1 MRLMFFIAILLSM
14 SVAHAQDRD
23 AAPAV
28 NPLANSSDFLAY
40 HPDLGDRK
48 LGMEAFKRG
57 SFDYAARYFQWAARY
72 ADKPSQAMLG
82 SMYWS
87 GQGVKQDRAL
97 AYAWMDLAAER
108 GYPSLLAFRERYW
121 QEMNEQERKRAIEV
135 GQPLYTE
142 YGDAAAKP
150 RLAIMLRRGLHE
162 VTGSHTGFVGTM
174 EIHIPGPGGNP
185 IIIDANQYY
194 DPHFWKE
201 KQYWTWADK
210 AWKAAPTGVV
220 NIGVLEV
227 LPDEK
232 KPASLPPADP
242 AQSDKGKR

>member
-14 SVAHAQDRD
+14 SVLSMSAAHAQDD
-23 AAPAV
+23 ATPAV

-87 GQGVKQDRAL
+87 GQGVQQDRAL

-108 GYPSLLAFRERYW
+108 GYPSLLG
-121 QEMNEQERKRAIEV
+121 RK
-135 GQPLYTE
+135 
-142 YGDAAAKP
+142 
-150 RLAIMLRRGLHE
+150 
-162 VTGSHTGFVGTM
+162 
-174 EIHIPGPGGNP
+174 
-185 IIIDANQYY
+185 
-194 DPHFWKE
+194 
-201 KQYWTWADK
+201 
-210 AWKAAPTGVV
+210 
-220 NIGVLEV
+220 
-227 LPDEK
+227 
-232 KPASLPPADP
+232 
-242 AQSDKGKR
+242 